1 MRIALVTESF
11 LPTVNGVS
19 RSVASVVEQL
29 ERRGHDI
36 LIVAPGPGP
45 ERYGATP
52 VYRTPSLPLPWAS
65 EFPLGLPTEGL
76 RQALIRFAPNVLHL
90 ASPIVLGARA
100 ATLAEELRIP
110 AVAIYQTDIAGFAAL
125 HGLAST
131 QGVLWRWLRRIH
143 NSCALTLAPSRAAVA
158 DLRRHGITAV
168 QYWGRGVDTSAF
180 APHHRSRP
188 PATQGGP
195 VRIGYVGR
203 LAAEKRVD
211 RLHLL
216 LDLPGTELV
225 VIGDGDARRQLER
238 ILPTARFTGML
249 TGSEL
254 SRAYADLD
262 VFVHT
267 GTHETFGQ
275 TLQEAHASGVPVV
288 APAAGGPLD
297 LVRHG
302 RNGLLWDPL
311 DDASLRACV
320 ARLVTDT
327 ELGRRQGLAG
337 CHDVR
342 ARSWSATTD
351 ALLEHLDTVAAV
363 PAGTQRDVA

>member
-29 ERRGHDI
+29 ERRGHDT

-45 ERYGATP
+45 ERYGTTP
-52 VYRTPSLPLPWAS
+52 VCRTPSVPLPWAS
-65 EFPLGLPTEGL
+65 DFPLGVPTERL
-76 RQALIRFAPNVLHL
+76 RQALVRFAPDVLHL

-100 ATLAEELRIP
+100 AALAEELGLP
-110 AVAIYQTDIAGFAAL
+110 SVAVYQTDVAGFAAL
-125 HGLAST
+125 HGLGST

-143 NSCALTLAPSRAAVA
+143 NSCERTLAPSRAAVA
-158 DLRRHGITAV
+158 DLRRHGIVAV
-168 QYWGRGVDTSAF
+168 HRWGRGVDTAAF

-188 PATQGGP
+188 PTSSQGP

-211 RLHLL
+211 RLHLVS
-216 LDLPGTELV
+216 DLPGTELV
-225 VIGDGDARRQLER
+225 VIGDGDARGRLER
-238 ILPTARFTGML
+238 VLPTARFTGML
-249 TGSEL
+249 TGQAL
-254 SRAYADLD
+254 SQAYADLD

-267 GTHETFGQ
+267 GTRETFGQ
-275 TLQEAHASGVPVV
+275 TLQEAHASGLPVV
-288 APAAGGPLD
+288 APASGGPLD

-320 ARLVTDT
+320 ARLVLDT
-327 ELGRRQGLAG
+327 ELRRRQGRAG
-337 CHDVR
+337 HLDVQ
-342 ARSWSATTD
+342 ARTWSATTD
-351 ALLEHLDTVAAV
+351 ALLEHLDTVAGA
-363 PAGTQRDVA
+363 PAGVRRDVA

>member
-29 ERRGHDI
+29 ERRGHDT

-45 ERYGATP
+45 EHYGATR
-52 VYRTPSLPLPWAS
+52 VCRTPWLPLPWAS
-65 EFPLGLPTEGL
+65 DFPLGLPTERL
-76 RQALIRFAPNVLHL
+76 RQALVRFAPDVLHL

-110 AVAIYQTDIAGFAAL
+110 AVAIYQTDVAGFAAL

-131 QGVLWRWLRRIH
+131 QGVLWRWLRRVH
-143 NSCALTLAPSRAAVA
+143 NTCERTLAPSRAAVA
-158 DLRRHGITAV
+158 DLRRHGIAAV
-168 QYWGRGVDTSAF
+168 HRWGRGVDTAAF

-188 PATQGGP
+188 PARQGGP

-211 RLHLL
+211 RLHLVS
-216 LDLPGTELV
+216 DLPGTELV
-225 VIGDGDARRQLER
+225 VIGDGDARGQLER
-238 ILPTARFTGML
+238 VLPTARFTGML
-249 TGSEL
+249 TGAEL

-327 ELGRRQGLAG
+327 ELRRRQGRAG
-337 CHDVR
+337 RHDVR
-342 ARSWSATTD
+342 ARTWSATTD
-351 ALLEHLDTVAAV
+351 ALLGHLHTVAAV
-363 PAGTQRDVA
+363 PAAHRDVA

>member
-1 MRIALVTESF
+1 MRIAVVTESF
-11 LPTVNGVS
+11 LPTVNGVA
-19 RSVASVVEQL
+19 RSVASVVEQF
-29 ERRGHDI
+29 ERRGHHI

-52 VYRTPSLPLPWAS
+52 VCRTTSVPLPWAS
-65 EFPLGLPTEGL
+65 DFPLGLPTERL
-76 RQALIRFAPNVLHL
+76 RQALIRFAPDVLHL

-100 ATLAEELRIP
+100 AALARELGIP
-110 AVAIYQTDIAGFAAL
+110 AVAVYQTDVAGFAAL
-125 HGLAST
+125 HGLAPTS
-131 QGVLWRWLRRIH
+131 GLLWRWLRRVH
-143 NSCALTLAPSRAAVA
+143 NACDRTLAPSRAAVA
-158 DLRRHGITAV
+158 DLRRHGIV
-168 QYWGRGVDTSAF
+168 GVHRWGRGVDTAAF
-180 APHHRSRP
+180 APRHRSRP
-188 PATQGGP
+188 PTGQGGA

-211 RLHLL
+211 RLHLVS
-216 LDLPGTELV
+216 DLPGTELV
-225 VIGDGDARRQLER
+225 VVGDGDARAHLER

-249 TGSEL
+249 TGRDL

-275 TLQEAHASGVPVV
+275 TVQEAHACGVPVV

-311 DDASLRACV
+311 DDASLRTCV
-320 ARLVTDT
+320 TRLVADA
-327 ELGRRQGLAG
+327 ELRRSQGRAG
-337 CHDVR
+337 REDVR
-342 ARSWSATTD
+342 GRTWSATTD
-351 ALLEHLDTVAAV
+351 ALLEHLRAVAV
-363 PAGTQRDVA
+363 PTTEATRDVA